1 MRRCASVALLA
12 AVFFTSSVS
21 DAQPGGDRA
30 ALYDKVFGSLVGS
43 AIGDSMG
50 APTEMWT
57 RDQIQAEYG
66 FVSDLHTAMRTPSPE
81 GTWEINVRAG
91 ATTDDTR
98 WKALMVDYLT
108 GTGTDVRALDPELR
122 AEDLAR
128 RLSAR
133 FTGEIDQ
140 LRSLSV
146 EDPAPELIRGV
157 MRMQWLQEWDR
168 VARAYLTGEID
179 GYNAALDR
187 FYGGEMVCAGL
198 LFSPTLGAYYPG
210 EPEAAYLNTFAVDVY
225 DLGYARDISAV
236 TAAMVA
242 AAIPPDAT
250 HESILTVLADVDPQG
265 FFETRLVG
273 RQAHAMLREA
283 RAIVHDARKLVVED
297 LPPPALADTDPNLP
311 RDPWANSGLDRLER
325 ARLRLAYR
333 LLDEKQQR
341 MPFHAGEIHLVNLT
355 ALLYT
360 DFDFPA
366 ALAFVVNYGRDNDT
380 TAAVTGA
387 VLGAYHGAE
396 KLPPEWV
403 RQTVEMNRKLG
414 IDLEDLADRLT
425 TAILS
430 RTESAAESGDT
441 GGGGSASSA
450 PRQ

>member
-1 MRRCASVALLA
+1 MMRSASVILSIVVLLTPSTGHPQEA
-12 AVFFTSSVS
+12 A
-21 DAQPGGDRA
+21 DRA
-30 ALYDKVFGSLVGS
+30 FLYDKVFGSLVGS

-50 APTEMWT
+50 APTEMWA

-66 FVSDLHTAMRTPSPE
+66 FVSDLHTAMRPPSPE

-108 GTGTDVRALDPELR
+108 GTHPDVSALDPELR
-122 AEDLAR
+122 GADLAR
-128 RLSAR
+128 LLSAR
-133 FTGEIDQ
+133 FSSEIEQ

-146 EDPAPELIRGV
+146 DDPAPELIRGV

-168 VARAYLTGEID
+168 VARAYLTGDID
-179 GYNAALDR
+179 DYNGALDR

-210 EPEAAYLNTFAVDVY
+210 EPESAYLNTFAVDVY
-225 DLGYARDISAV
+225 DLGYARDISAI

-242 AAIPPDAT
+242 AAIPRDAT
-250 HESILTVLADVDPQG
+250 PESVLTVLADVDPHG

-273 RQAHAMLREA
+273 RQAFEMLREA
-283 RAIVHDARKLVVED
+283 RAIVHSAHKLELED
-297 LPPPALADTDPNLP
+297 LPPPAVADADPDLP

-325 ARLRLAYR
+325 ARLLLAYR

-387 VLGAYHGAE
+387 VLGAYLGAE

-403 RQTVEMNRKLG
+403 EKTLEMNRKLD
-414 IDLEDLADRLT
+414 IDLEALADRLT

-430 RTESAAESGDT
+430 RMESSTVSRQAGDGASG
-441 GGGGSASSA
+441 SSA